1 MLNKV
6 INFLYNFDIIGPSPK
21 LYIFNKERYQSIFS
35 LILSVLIIF
44 LTIIFILYSLINY
57 IENERPT
64 VLYSKSND
72 KNEKREMYLNES
84 LIMLQ
89 LVDFNTFKKLDES
102 IAYLNAEDISIYDT
116 GESETLKL
124 KAKHCKL
131 GENLNSR
138 YEEYF
143 KERFSTLSFE
153 YNQYDKNIEDF
164 YCINND
170 NNDKSL
176 FFYPNI
182 GYNNININI
191 IIKNQDLYTPE
202 NISLM
207 LIYENNLINHDDK
220 ESPISEGIS
229 YQFIQGFSSNENTIA
244 NYNFQY
250 LKYET
255 DDGLFFNSVKY
266 LKGISFLD
274 MNYHRIKQSDYNL
287 QNNFIKYN
295 SSNIGTIILTLNK
308 SNYDYYRRTYKK
320 LQALLAEIMS
330 IVSLLIEIGRQ
341 ILEFSTEKK
350 MSVDIIRTLFGMEN
364 HNKLKSI
371 SKKFYINDSD
381 RIKIAP
387 EKMNNSF
394 KLDEKNNSNSIFES
408 INNETVT
415 KNEIILKKINFLNV
429 VKSFCCFKSDKDKL
443 IELCHDIIVKDMCV
457 ETILQR
463 FYNLNRIYDAILDI
477 EKYNLGLNKDQR
489 FREINNIINII
500 YNQSK
505 KSYIKKNNNK

>member
-153 YNQYDKNIEDF
+153 YSQYDKNIEDF

-176 FFYPNI
+176 FFYLNI
-182 GYNNININI
+182 CYNNIYINI
-191 IIKNQDLYTPE
+191 ILKNKDLYTPE
-202 NISLM
+202 NVSLM

-220 ESPISEGIS
+220 ESPISE
-229 YQFIQGFSSNENTIA
+229 
-244 NYNFQY
+244 
-250 LKYET
+250 
-255 DDGLFFNSVKY
+255 
-266 LKGISFLD
+266 
-274 MNYHRIKQSDYNL
+274 
-287 QNNFIKYN
+287 
-295 SSNIGTIILTLNK
+295 
-308 SNYDYYRRTYKK
+308 
-320 LQALLAEIMS
+320 
-330 IVSLLIEIGRQ
+330 
-341 ILEFSTEKK
+341 
-350 MSVDIIRTLFGMEN
+350 
-364 HNKLKSI
+364 
-371 SKKFYINDSD
+371 
-381 RIKIAP
+381 
-387 EKMNNSF
+387 
-394 KLDEKNNSNSIFES
+394 
-408 INNETVT
+408 
-415 KNEIILKKINFLNV
+415 
-429 VKSFCCFKSDKDKL
+429 
-443 IELCHDIIVKDMCV
+443 
-457 ETILQR
+457 
-463 FYNLNRIYDAILDI
+463 
-477 EKYNLGLNKDQR
+477 
-489 FREINNIINII
+489 
-500 YNQSK
+500 
-505 KSYIKKNNNK
+505 

>member
-35 LILSVLIIF
+35 LILSVLII
-44 LTIIFILYSLINY
+44 LATIIFILYSLINY

-102 IAYLNAEDISIYDT
+102 IAYLNAQNIAYYDN
-116 GESETLKL
+116 GESEISELR
-124 KAKHCKL
+124 AKPCKL
-131 GENLNSR
+131 GENLNPR

-143 KERFSTLSFE
+143 KERFSTSSFE

-170 NNDKSL
+170 KNDGSL

-182 GYNNININI
+182 GYNNINVNV
-191 IIKNQDLYTPE
+191 IIKNQSLYTPE

-207 LIYENNLINHDDK
+207 IIYENNLINHDDK
-220 ESPISEGIS
+220 KSPISEGIS

-255 DDGLFFNSVKY
+255 DDGLFLNSEKY

-274 MNYHRIKQSDYNL
+274 MNFHRIKQNDYNL

-295 SSNIGTIILTLNK
+295 YSTIGTIILTLNK

-320 LQALLAEIMS
+320 IQALIAEIMS
-330 IVSLLIEIGRQ
+330 IISLLFEIGRQ
-341 ILEFSTEKK
+341 ILEFLSEKK
-350 MSVDIIRTLFGMEN
+350 MSVDIITTLFATEN
-364 HNKLKSI
+364 HNKSKNV

-381 RIKIAP
+381 RIKITP

-394 KLDEKNNSNSIFES
+394 KLDEKNNSNSVFES

-415 KNEIILKKINFLNV
+415 KNEIILKKINVLNII
-429 VKSFCCFKSDKDKL
+429 KSFCCFKSNRDKL

-477 EKYNLGLNKDQR
+477 EKYNLGLNKDRR

-505 KSYIKKNNNK
+505 KSYIKNNNK